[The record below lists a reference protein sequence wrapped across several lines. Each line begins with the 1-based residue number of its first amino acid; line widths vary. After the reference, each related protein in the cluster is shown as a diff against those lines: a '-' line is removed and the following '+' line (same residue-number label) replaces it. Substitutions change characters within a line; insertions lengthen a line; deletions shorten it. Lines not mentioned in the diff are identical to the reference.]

1 MSLVLDRTDV
11 AAFGA
16 FLRDARERRGKTLQ
30 QVASETRIPWRHLD
44 ALEHGHLDQVPGGM
58 YRRAEVRAY
67 AEAVGLDRGVALA
80 HLEHVLEHQDAA
92 DMPHV
97 RTPLAEPRA
106 RNWPVYLALALL
118 TAATL
123 WAASQWEVRSAPFAD
138 PPSGD
143 AQPLATVDPPRATPT
158 PSASPPVDIP
168 AAVVAAPVVETAL
181 PPPTDFAL
189 TVTSSPDGARVLVD
203 GIARGRTPVT
213 IRNLDAGE
221 RRVRVVLAGFLS
233 VETRVGL
240 ADRPSTSVHLDL
252 RPAR

>member
-1 MSLVLDRTDV
+1 
-11 AAFGA
+11 
-16 FLRDARERRGKTLQ
+16 
-30 QVASETRIPWRHLD
+30 
-44 ALEHGHLDQVPGGM
+44 M

-123 WAASQWEVRSAPFAD
+123 WVASQWKLQSAPAAD
-138 PPSGD
+138 PP
-143 AQPLATVDPPRATPT
+143 AEQPQPLATVDSPRATPT
-158 PSASPPVDIP
+158 PPAPPPVDGP
-168 AAVVAAPVVETAL
+168 AAAVAAPAVETAL
-181 PPPTDFAL
+181 LPPANLNL

-203 GIARGRTPVT
+203 GIARGRTPIT
-213 IRNLDAGE
+213 IRSLDAGE
-221 RRVRVVLAGFLS
+221 RRVRVVLDGFLS
-233 VETRVGL
+233 VETNVRL
-240 ADRPSTSVHLDL
+240 ADRPSTSVHVDL